1 MRRHVPFF
9 MAPVVALA
17 ALLNTACEDGP
28 NQPYSPAAG
37 NAGNIWNG
45 PGGAG
50 GLGDGGSFVG
60 TSTQGYDASFG
71 GTNLNQLCT
80 ATTEKAVWSSLFSQA
95 IAVPGVAGGIDIAG
109 GYSTAPEG
117 NCKSGCRGASG
128 YISGQPYTYD
138 ESKETWTG
146 ATVEN
151 AEAILCQAVPTS
163 VYFGETN
170 TVGWG
175 EALEFSALYVVSS
188 RQITDL
194 LIEPGYAGG
203 LVATNATDTPTSPK
217 GTAWNLSMNNLPLTK
232 NGTAVNLT
240 WDLSDQGFISNINDF
255 YNALLDTYQPAFP
268 RDTECISVGHCSAFI
283 IPQEAAI
290 QFPAMNLTLYF
301 GAPAS
306 PQPAPSTVDLMDI
319 GLLKL
324 LPFGTSSNLLKL
336 DSAGEGPTATVV
348 NIAGSTTTCV
358 YKLGQQFSDFDST
371 CVQAHPTSDPNQAK
385 DNATEEAKLFGGY
398 THSDEAYSFDLAGI
412 DPQFVASSLAPTAIV
427 ADKQKPAATD
437 LAFQFRIDTQ
447 DLGTIANDYTNND
460 TTQAKDWHGLGLLTL
475 ELAQTIQKY
484 MQKNYGVN
492 TQLGDKAC
500 TAAMGKVFDGSGNVV
515 GAYANPTGKICSGI
529 EGIVTTAP
537 PASATL
543 PINALGAAALTA
555 IPAASKLALGMKPG
569 TWSSLICFDGGGI
582 AGGVATGYTNCLGGN
597 VNFNGQTTD
606 YFDTLLHTV
615 LTAYAG
621 NTLYYTANPSPG
633 DLNNKRFFFQEWVLS
648 LVKYLQS
655 ADTPTAT
662 LATIDANVVDPNN
675 LFLDSAGA
683 GFDNA
688 QYVFRNTVNVGGG
701 QAPTVLAVTVELN
714 NSNIED
720 YEFDR
725 WNFRGETMLY
735 SVLQA
740 DPKTALPVP
749 GDNPGAE
756 PLFLGNMVGSALLTT
771 VFGPGTTTTAP
782 DGYECALAAYNP
794 ANDATGC
801 TTADATITDDLT
813 EYAPSFGTSALS
825 IAAYGASPTA
835 APMTVKTTG
844 FELIQSA
851 MITLPIWNRPYDPT
865 SASKNDKL
873 VSELLPYVASG
884 ANTGYEVSIDGSRQK
899 FYNTNETVLSGISVN
914 GVLDWESIPV
924 PGSTTGKTQVVARA
938 FESQNFLGKVY
949 MCAEASP
956 TVPGQIDL
964 LGITMYEPATT
975 ILNWIAAH
983 PAARADCAIVVVYS
997 IYGNYADYIESNQ
1010 YGVRVGLNASYGSS
1024 VVTDLTVFDTNII
1037 PSLGL

>member
-1 MRRHVPFF
+1 MRRHVPFLI
-9 MAPVVALA
+9 APVVALT
-17 ALLNTACEDGP
+17 ALLTTGCEDGP
-28 NQPYSPAAG
+28 NQPYSPAQA

-60 TSTQGYDASFG
+60 SSTEGYDASFG
-71 GTNLNQLCT
+71 GTNLNQLCN

-109 GYSTAPEG
+109 GYSTAPAG
-117 NCKSGCRGASG
+117 NCKANCVGASG
-128 YISGQPYTYD
+128 YVSGQPYTYD
-138 ESKETWTG
+138 ETKETWTG
-146 ATVEN
+146 VTVED
-151 AEAILCQAVPTS
+151 AEAILCQAVATS
-163 VYFGETN
+163 VYYGETN

-203 LVATNATDTPTSPK
+203 LVATNATATPTSPK

-232 NGTAVNLT
+232 NGTAVDLT
-240 WDLSDQGFISNINDF
+240 WDLSDQGFINNINDF

-268 RDTECISVGHCSAFI
+268 RDAECISTGHCSTFI

-290 QFPAMNLTLYF
+290 QFPALNLILYF

-306 PQPAPSTVDLMDI
+306 PQPAPSTVDLMDV

-324 LPFGTSSNLLKL
+324 LPFGTSANLLKL
-336 DSAGEGPTATVV
+336 DAAGEGPTATVV

-371 CVQAHPTSDPNQAK
+371 CVQAHPTSDPNQAR

-398 THSDEAYSFDLAGI
+398 THSDEAYSFDLSGI

-427 ADKQKPAATD
+427 ADGQKPAATD
-437 LAFQFRIDTQ
+437 VAFQFEIDTQ
-447 DLGTIANDYTNND
+447 DLGTIANDFTNND
-460 TTQAKDWHGLGLLTL
+460 TTQPRDWHGLGLLTL

-484 MQKNYGVN
+484 MQTNYGVN

-500 TAAMGKVFDGSGNVV
+500 TAAMGAVFDGAGDVV
-515 GAYANPTGKICSGI
+515 GAYANPPGKICSGI

-537 PASATL
+537 TASANL

-555 IPAASKLALGMKPG
+555 ISHASKLALGMKPG

-582 AGGVATGYTNCLGGN
+582 SAGGVATGYTNCLGGD

-606 YFDTLLHTV
+606 YFDTLLHAV
-615 LTAYAG
+615 LTAYTG
-621 NTLYYTANPSPG
+621 NTLHYAANPSPA

-662 LATIDANVVDPNN
+662 IATIDANKVDPNN

-683 GFDNA
+683 GFDTA
-688 QYVFRNTVNVGGG
+688 QYVFRNTVNVAPG
-701 QAPTVLAVTVELN
+701 QAPTVVAVTVELN
-714 NSNIED
+714 NSSIND

-740 DPKTALPVP
+740 DPTTALPVA

-756 PLFLGNMVGSALLTT
+756 PLFLSNIVSSALLTT
-771 VFGPGTTTTAP
+771 VFGPGMTTTAP
-782 DGYECALAAYNP
+782 DGYACALAAYNP
-794 ANDATGC
+794 ADDPTGC
-801 TTADATITDDLT
+801 LTAGATITEDLT
-813 EYAPSFGTSALS
+813 DYAPSFGASALN
-825 IAAYGASPTA
+825 IAAYGAAPTA
-835 APMTVKTTG
+835 SPMTVKTTG
-844 FELIQSA
+844 FELIQNA
-851 MITLPIWNRPYDPT
+851 MVTIPVWAAPYDPS
-865 SASKNDKL
+865 SAAKGDKL
-873 VSELLPYVASG
+873 VSALQEYVPSG
-884 ANTGYEVSIDGSRQK
+884 ANTGFAVTIDGSRAK
-899 FYNTNETVLSGISVN
+899 FYNTNETVFSGISVN
-914 GVLDWESIPV
+914 GVLDWEYIPD
-924 PGSTTGKTQVVARA
+924 PSMPTKNDLVVRA

-949 MCAEASP
+949 MCAEPSP

-964 LGITMYEPATT
+964 LGVSMYEPATT

-983 PAARADCAIVVVYS
+983 PSARKDCLLVVQYS

>member
-1 MRRHVPFF
+1 
-9 MAPVVALA
+9 MAPVVALT
-17 ALLNTACEDGP
+17 ALLSTGCEDGP
-28 NQPYSPAAG
+28 NQTFSPAPA
-37 NAGNIWNG
+37 NAGSIWNG
-45 PGGAG
+45 PGGGG
-50 GLGDGGSFVG
+50 GLGDGGAFVG
-60 TSTQGYDASFG
+60 TSTQEYDASFG

-117 NCKSGCRGASG
+117 NCKSNCIGASG
-128 YISGQPYTYD
+128 YVAGQPYTYD
-138 ESKETWTG
+138 ESQETWTG
-146 ATVEN
+146 ATVED
-151 AEAILCQAVPTS
+151 AEAILCQAVATS
-163 VYFGETN
+163 VYYGETN

-175 EALEFSALYVVSS
+175 ESLEFSALYVVSS

-203 LVATNATDTPTSPK
+203 LVATNATATPTSPA

-268 RDTECISVGHCSAFI
+268 RDKDCIAVGHCSTFI
-283 IPQEAAI
+283 IPQEAAVN
-290 QFPAMNLTLYF
+290 FPAINLTLYF
-301 GAPAS
+301 GPPAS
-306 PQPAPSTVDLMDI
+306 PQPAPSTVDLMDV

-324 LPFGTSSNLLKL
+324 LPFGTSANLLKL
-336 DSAGEGPTATVV
+336 DAAGEGPTATVA
-348 NIAGSTTTCV
+348 NIAGSSTTCV

-385 DNATEEAKLFGGY
+385 DNRTEEAKLFGGY
-398 THSDEAYSFDLAGI
+398 THSDEAYSFDLSGI
-412 DPQFVASSLAPTAIV
+412 DPQFVASSLAPTAVI
-427 ADKQKPAATD
+427 ADGQKPAATD
-437 LAFQFRIDTQ
+437 LAFQFEIDTY
-447 DLGTIANDYTNND
+447 DLGTVANDYTNND
-460 TTQAKDWHGLGLLTL
+460 TTQPEDWHGLGLLTL

-484 MQKNYGVN
+484 MQTNYGVN

-500 TAAMGKVFDGSGNVV
+500 TAAMGAVFDGAGDVV
-515 GAYANPTGKICSGI
+515 APYVNPTGKTCSGI

-537 PASATL
+537 TASANL
-543 PINALGAAALTA
+543 PINALGAAAITA
-555 IPAASKLALGMKPG
+555 IPNASKLALGMKPG

-582 AGGVATGYTNCLGGN
+582 SGGGVATGYTNCLGGN
-597 VNFNGQTTD
+597 VNYNGQTTD
-606 YFDTLLHTV
+606 YFDTLLHAV
-615 LTAYAG
+615 LTAYSG
-621 NTLYYTANPSPG
+621 NTLYAANPSPG
-633 DLNNKRFFFQEWVLS
+633 DLNNKRFYFEQWILS

-662 LATIDANVVDPNN
+662 LAQIDANVVDPNN

-688 QYVFRNTVNVGGG
+688 QYVFRNTVNAGGG
-701 QAPTVLAVTVELN
+701 QAPTVVAVTVELN
-714 NSNIED
+714 NSSIND

-735 SVLQA
+735 SALQA
-740 DPKTALPVP
+740 DPTTALPVP
-749 GDNPGAE
+749 GDNPGAQ
-756 PLFLGNMVGSALLTT
+756 PLFLSNMVGSALLTT

-794 ANDATGC
+794 ADDATNC
-801 TTADATITDDLT
+801 TTAGETTTEDLT
-813 EYAPSFGTSALS
+813 EYAPSFGTSALN
-825 IAAYGASPTA
+825 IAAYGAAPTA
-835 APMTVKTTG
+835 APFTVKTTG
-844 FELIQSA
+844 YEYIQSA
-851 MITLPIWNRPYDPT
+851 MVSLPIWSRPYDPT
-865 SASKNDKL
+865 SAAKTDKL
-873 VSELLPYVASG
+873 SSELLQYVAAG
-884 ANTGYEVSIDGSRQK
+884 ANVGFSVAIDGSRQK
-899 FYNTNETVLSGISVN
+899 FYNTNETVFSGISVN
-914 GVLDWESIPV
+914 GVMDWETIPV
-924 PGSTTGKTQVVARA
+924 PGGTPTQTEVVVRA

-949 MCAEASP
+949 MCAEPSP

-983 PAARADCAIVVVYS
+983 PSARADCGIVVQYS
-997 IYGNYADYIESNQ
+997 IYGNYANIIESNQ
-1010 YGVRVGLNASYGSS
+1010 YGVQVGLNASYGSA
-1024 VVTDLTVFDTNII
+1024 VVTDLTIFDTNII